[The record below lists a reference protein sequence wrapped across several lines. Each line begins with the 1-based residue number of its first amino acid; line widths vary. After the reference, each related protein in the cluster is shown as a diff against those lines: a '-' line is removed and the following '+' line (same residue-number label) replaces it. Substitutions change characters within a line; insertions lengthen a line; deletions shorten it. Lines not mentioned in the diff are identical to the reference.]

1 MHLPPRSGG
10 THIKAEGEK
19 PLQGRPLAFRACVCA
34 CTHKEHTHTP
44 VHRLKT
50 ESLKIYDYCLPLLYI
65 SKRSQKGNEGGLAC
79 EQERVGGLGARAQAL
94 GWGNKGGEEGRT
106 QTEAG

>member
-10 THIKAEGEK
+10 THIKVEGEK
-19 PLQGRPLAFRACVCA
+19 PLQGGPLAFRA

-50 ESLKIYDYCLPLLYI
+50 ESLIIYIYCLPLPYI
-65 SKRSQKGNEGGLAC
+65 SKRLQKGNEGGLAC
-79 EQERVGGLGARAQAL
+79 EQERVGGIGARAQAL
-94 GWGNKGGEEGRT
+94 GSWNKGGEEGRT